1 MKYRLNE
8 LAKELEI
15 TGNELLK
22 KLSMAGY
29 DEVELP
35 IHVVASLISS
45 VHGRPVKLREH
56 VAPVEHVKISLELP
70 EAKGTVKETGG
81 HLLSIMAAAARLGIG
96 RGSLTTAVKKKL
108 VVPVKTSVGPKRRCM
123 HYFSEDQLQSLQAQ
137 QKVLIDTGYRCPQEL
152 ANEFGVI
159 VDDIA
164 RALRG
169 MPAARDSYLLRR
181 KGTPGYARHVSYYHP
196 KSWAGFVKKEVAA
209 SA

>member
-1 MKYRLNE
+1 MKCKLSQ
-8 LAKELEI
+8 LVKELGTTPEGLLEKLVWLGKDEI
-15 TGNELLK
+15 ELSIRE
-22 KLSMAGY
+22 LSELQRHKEAMAACASRQAS
-29 DEVELP
+29 
-35 IHVVASLISS
+35 VV
-45 VHGRPVKLREH
+45 PCEH
-56 VAPVEHVKISLELP
+56 R
-70 EAKGTVKETGG
+70 KEPDG
-81 HLLSIMAAAARLGIG
+81 HLLSIMAAARCLGIG

-108 VVPVKTSVGPKRRCM
+108 AVPVKTSVGPKRRCM
-123 HYFSEDQLQSLQAQ
+123 HYFSEEQIQALQAQ

-181 KGTPGYARHVSYYHP
+181 KGTPGYAKPVSYYHP
-196 KSWAGFVKKEVAA
+196 KSWAGIVKKEVAA